1 MDRRTSREQAT
12 AGTSARQARTAAVAD
27 DLRTVYAGLQQRNV
41 PVWLKLDLTMAQFK
55 ALVTIERDAGA
66 SVCEVGRELS
76 IGESAASLLID
87 QLVRRGDVERVT
99 DSNDRRRVRLTV
111 SPHGREVLGELH
123 QGSRQ
128 IVGSWLDELDGE
140 QLDALAEG
148 LRALALTVAATA
160 SGTDA
165 QASQGT
171 NARPRESRDESVN
184 A

>member
-1 MDRRTSREQAT
+1 MSRQPSQAQ
-12 AGTSARQARTAAVAD
+12 AVAEMSARTARAAAIAD

-99 DSNDRRRVRLTV
+99 DPNDRRRVRLTV
-111 SPHGREVLGELH
+111 SAHGREVLGELH

-128 IVGSWLDELDGE
+128 TVGNWLDELDGE

-148 LRALALTVAATA
+148 LRALALTVAASA
-160 SGTDA
+160 SDTNARAPESKNA
-165 QASQGT
+165 QAS
-171 NARPRESRDESVN
+171 ESKDESVN

>member
-1 MDRRTSREQAT
+1 MSRQPSQAQ
-12 AGTSARQARTAAVAD
+12 AVAEMSARTARATAIAD

-99 DSNDRRRVRLTV
+99 DPNDRRRVRLTI

-128 IVGSWLDELDGE
+128 IVGNWLGELDGQ

-148 LRALALTVAATA
+148 LRALAQTVATSA
-160 SGTDA
+160 SDTKARASESKNA
-165 QASQGT
+165 QASEKQG
-171 NARPRESRDESVN
+171 
-184 A
+184 

>member
-1 MDRRTSREQAT
+1 MDRQPPQAQTSAAGAT
-12 AGTSARQARTAAVAD
+12 ARHARAAAIAD
-27 DLRTVYAGLQQRNV
+27 DLRTVYVGLQQRNV

-87 QLVRRGDVERVT
+87 QLVRRGDVERMT
-99 DSNDRRRVRLTV
+99 DPNDRRRVRLTV
-111 SPHGREVLGELH
+111 SPHGRELLGELH

-128 IVGSWLDELDGE
+128 IMGNWLDELDGE

-148 LRALALTVAATA
+148 LRALAQTVAATA
-160 SGTDA
+160 PDENGTNIERQA
-165 QASQGT
+165 QASNGK
-171 NARPRESRDESVN
+171 DESVN